1 VLLTRYVLL
10 VGLSVVGC
18 ANRSHMSTANNVS
31 TPAEDTKLGSG
42 DLFEVRVVGQQDL
55 TGKYKVGND
64 GTIQFPFLGVVSV
77 GGKEPEE
84 VARLLAAGLKDG
96 GYLTEPQVTV
106 LVEQTTSRR
115 LSVLGAVAR
124 PGTLAIMSG
133 MTVIEAISQ
142 AGGFTPL
149 ADKDGTV
156 ITRQVNGKLERY
168 RVPVSDIAR
177 GAAADI
183 PLRNGDIVFVP
194 ERIF

>member
-1 VLLTRYVLL
+1 VLTRYALL
-10 VGLSVVGC
+10 VCLCVVGC
-18 ANRSHMSTANNVS
+18 AKRGQISSADMASA
-31 TPAEDTKLGSG
+31 PAEDTKLGAG
-42 DLFEVRVVGQQDL
+42 DVFEVRVVGEQDL
-55 TGKYKVGND
+55 TGKYKVGTD
-64 GTIQFPFLGVVSV
+64 GTIQFPFLGVVAV

-84 VARLLAAGLKDG
+84 VARLLAAGLRDG
-96 GYLTEPQVTV
+96 GYLNQPQVTV
-106 LVEQTTSRR
+106 LVEQTNSRR
-115 LSVLGAVAR
+115 LSVLGAVAK
-124 PGTLAIMSG
+124 PGTLPIIPG

-142 AGGFTPL
+142 VGGFTPL

-156 ITRQVNGKLERY
+156 LTRQVNGKLERF